1 MTSINNVSLQQFSSL
16 FNSASSNSISDEYK
30 KDLLLARISREDK
43 RESTQN
49 YVENVGET
57 AQEEQNVSRI
67 SDEVTISQPAENEV
81 SKPKVNTPELTT
93 NANENNQTYDN
104 NINQLKAR
112 KNSLQRVLNRL
123 HQQGNNQVASPNR
136 EGDRETTQEVD
147 ASNSPTNRLT
157 TEEAPLTKVLKRQ
170 INELEQEINKGRN
183 EPTTGENVNSTNG
196 LSLSQL
202 VQKKT
207 RLEQQLK
214 SLEQEMPSPRS
225 LAQGNNYTATA
236 SGETVEEGGDSNYQN
251 HLEAS
256 RIKQEIRNLESDIDV
271 QERKRIIDKTQAV
284 LATTT
289 EDRLLD
295 IEV

>member
-49 YVENVGET
+49 YVENVAET

-81 SKPKVNTPELTT
+81 SKPKVNTPEFTT

-112 KNSLQRVLNRL
+112 KNSLQQVLNRL
-123 HQQGNNQVASPNR
+123 RQQGNNLATSPNR

-147 ASNSPTNRLT
+147 ASNHPTNRLT
-157 TEEAPLTKVLKRQ
+157 MEEAPLAKVLNRQ
-170 INELEQEINKGRN
+170 INEIEQEINKGRN
-183 EPTTGENVNSTNG
+183 ELTTGENTNSTDG

-202 VQKKT
+202 IQKKT

-214 SLEQEMPSPRS
+214 SIEQEMPSPRS
-225 LAQGNNYTATA
+225 LAKGNNHTATA
-236 SGETVEEGGDSNYQN
+236 SGETVEGGGDSNYQN